1 MWKCQRHEKTCDG
14 KVQLK
19 YPGGA
24 YHIPKII
31 FEELEDEG
39 IVVPDEWRYFPYRAT
54 FDFECYFD
62 KEKAQELKN
71 TEKLTWQSAH
81 VPLSVSVCSNVPGYQ
96 APKCFV
102 LEGDSDLLLEAF
114 VQYLTK
120 ISTKSSSLLRQRYA
134 EVFEAL
140 ETARGPN
147 NSESHEDRLA
157 QILVDIQEGNVE
169 SGEDENSEEESED
182 DSRGID
188 LRASD
193 DKEDE
198 EGIEAENEE
207 DRAFIDDEPIDEN
220 DPSFYRRLNVE
231 VDRERRQQLRQMR
244 DQLEELQDI
253 VGGSEDVSDHKV
265 LSQLEEKLNAYIQQ
279 LPVLGFNSGMYDLN
293 ASKEFLF
300 PYLMK
305 HQPIKFTV
313 KRNNNNMC
321 IKTDSLKFRD
331 ISNYFA
337 PGFSYDQFPESVRVR
352 TDQGIFPISV
362 ARQVGQAR
370 RNIAAPTRC
379 LLLKS
384 DER

>member
-1 MWKCQRHEKTCDG
+1 MGVVTNVTWF
-14 KVQLK
+14 VLK
-19 YPGGA
+19 IRDHP
-24 YHIPKII
+24 I
-31 FEELEDEG
+31 
-39 IVVPDEWRYFPYRAT
+39 DEWRYFPYRAT

-120 ISTKSSSLLRQRYA
+120 ISTKR
-134 EVFEAL
+134 
-140 ETARGPN
+140 
-147 NSESHEDRLA
+147 
-157 QILVDIQEGNVE
+157 NVE
-169 SGEDENSEEESED
+169 SGEDENSEEERED

-198 EGIEAENEE
+198 KGIEAENEE
-207 DRAFIDDEPIDEN
+207 D
-220 DPSFYRRLNVE
+220 
-231 VDRERRQQLRQMR
+231 
-244 DQLEELQDI
+244 
-253 VGGSEDVSDHKV
+253 H
-265 LSQLEEKLNAYIQQ
+265 
-279 LPVLGFNSGMYDLN
+279 
-293 ASKEFLF
+293 
-300 PYLMK
+300 
-305 HQPIKFTV
+305 
-313 KRNNNNMC
+313 
-321 IKTDSLKFRD
+321 SLKFRD

>member
-114 VQYLTK
+114 VQYLTT

-147 NSESHEDRLA
+147 NSESHED
-157 QILVDIQEGNVE
+157 
-169 SGEDENSEEESED
+169 
-182 DSRGID
+182 
-188 LRASD
+188 
-193 DKEDE
+193 
-198 EGIEAENEE
+198 
-207 DRAFIDDEPIDEN
+207 
-220 DPSFYRRLNVE
+220 
-231 VDRERRQQLRQMR
+231 
-244 DQLEELQDI
+244 
-253 VGGSEDVSDHKV
+253 
-265 LSQLEEKLNAYIQQ
+265 
-279 LPVLGFNSGMYDLN
+279 
-293 ASKEFLF
+293 
-300 PYLMK
+300 
-305 HQPIKFTV
+305 
-313 KRNNNNMC
+313 
-321 IKTDSLKFRD
+321 
-331 ISNYFA
+331 
-337 PGFSYDQFPESVRVR
+337 
-352 TDQGIFPISV
+352 
-362 ARQVGQAR
+362 
-370 RNIAAPTRC
+370 
-379 LLLKS
+379 
-384 DER
+384 